1 MFIGFEPFLALKID
15 AKTTI
20 FLPAPPLFMTN
31 ADLQACSLTT
41 WAERLQCFAPQRV
54 ATAMGETEFRHAGS
68 QVITHVLLHGIG
80 SGSASWLRQ
89 LEAAAPATDVGLLA
103 WEAPGYGKSQAVKP
117 DHPDAGDYARHLW
130 AWLDA
135 LKVGMPITLVGQS
148 LGALMAA
155 RAAVQR
161 PAQVARL
168 VLLSPAQGYARA
180 SAAERQKKL
189 AERLSTLS
197 TLGIHGMALK
207 RGAAMLSPSA
217 EPELVQYVQM
227 VMAQLN
233 PSGYTQAVHL
243 LMGGDLLTDVT
254 QVVAQAPFSITVASG
269 DLDTITPPAACQ
281 HVAAAA
287 GVPWVSLGAAGH
299 ACALEAAVKINVL
312 LDLEFGA

>member
-1 MFIGFEPFLALKID
+1 MLIQARS
-15 AKTTI
+15 
-20 FLPAPPLFMTN
+20 LPTL
-31 ADLQACSLTT
+31 
-41 WAERLQCFAPQRV
+41 AERLQCFEPQRLTT
-54 ATAMGETEFRHAGS
+54 ATGEMEFRRAGS
-68 QVITHVLLHGIG
+68 QTITHVLLHGIG

-89 LEAAAPATDVGLLA
+89 LEAAAPAKDVGLLA
-103 WEAPGYGKSQAVKP
+103 WEAPGYGNSQAVKP
-117 DHPDAGDYARHLW
+117 DQPDAGDYASRLW

-135 LKVGMPITLVGQS
+135 LKVSKPITLVGHS

-161 PAQVARL
+161 PTQVARL

-189 AERLSTLS
+189 DERLSALD

-217 EPELVQYVQM
+217 APEVVQYVQM
-227 VMAQLN
+227 VMGRLN
-233 PSGYTQAVHL
+233 PPGYRQAVHL
-243 LMGGDLLTDVT
+243 LMSGDLLTDVT
-254 QVVAQAPFSITVASG
+254 QVVARASYPITVASG

-281 HVAAAA
+281 NVAAAA

-299 ACALEAAVKINVL
+299 ACALDAAGKINAL
-312 LDLEFGA
+312 LDLESVA